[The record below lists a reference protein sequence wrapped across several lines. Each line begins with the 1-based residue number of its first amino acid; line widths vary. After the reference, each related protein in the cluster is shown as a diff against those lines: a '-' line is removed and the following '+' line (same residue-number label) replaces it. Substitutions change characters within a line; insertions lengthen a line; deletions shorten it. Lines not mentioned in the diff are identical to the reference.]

1 MSTYTCGTDVKQRT
15 CAGCHVLT
23 LGRLISADETFFF
36 LSSEGKEQQTS
47 SAQALLPG
55 ELPGDTLEVRRATVC
70 RQESFQ
76 LRGASTKKWVYY
88 DNIGGGSELNCVSS
102 KFIY

>member
-1 MSTYTCGTDVKQRT
+1 MSTYRCGTDVKHRT

-23 LGRLISADETFFF
+23 RGRLIQQTRLFFF
-36 LSSEGKEQQTS
+36 LSSEGKERQTS
-47 SAQALLPG
+47 SAQAFLPG
-55 ELPGDTLEVRRATVC
+55 ELPRDTLEARRAVVC
-70 RQESFQ
+70 RQETFQ